1 MNTLPLT
8 IAVRHLL
15 ARRRQSIVSLLGIVL
30 GVGFFLSI
38 SSLMQGSEDDF
49 IARLIDNSPHITVVD
64 QYRAPH
70 RQPASDIFRTGAV
83 QVLRVK
89 PETATRGI
97 RNYVQALAYIR
108 TLPGVTSSP
117 VLDGQALISF
127 AGQDKAITL
136 SGMIPTEINAVSTIG
151 KYMIAGRILDLAAN
165 PNGIIIGDQLAN
177 DLSLQMGENLNIS
190 ATTGQTRT
198 FKIVGLFHTGRVN
211 IDDGQ
216 AFVSLKR
223 VQALLNRPNRVNNI
237 IIKLADPN
245 AAQTLAAQI
254 ESRIGYKSI
263 SWQEASQDI
272 MSLLV
277 IRKILMYAVV
287 SAVLVVAAFGIYN
300 VISTIVMEKQRDIAI
315 LKSMGFRASDVLR
328 VFLTQGV
335 LLGIAGCAVGLPF
348 GCALMIGIMRVSFKM
363 PGSRD
368 LTYMPV
374 SWNWIQF
381 AMAAAFAMVAA
392 TLAAIIPAR
401 KAAQVDPVDIL
412 RGGI

>member
-8 IAVRHLL
+8 IAIRHLL

-89 PETATRGI
+89 PETETRGI
-97 RNYVQALAYIR
+97 LNYVRALAYIR

>member
-1 MNTLPLT
+1 MNTLAAT
-8 IAVRHLL
+8 IAIRHLL

-49 IARLIDNSPHITVVD
+49 IARLIDNSPHITIVD
-64 QYRAPH
+64 QYRTPH
-70 RQPASDIFRTGAV
+70 RQPASDVFRTGAV
-83 QVLRVK
+83 QVIRVK
-89 PETATRGI
+89 PETETRGI
-97 RNYVQALAYIR
+97 RNFVQALAYIR

-177 DLSLQMGENLNIS
+177 DLSLQMNENLNIS

-216 AFVSLKR
+216 ALVSLKR

-254 ESRIGYKSI
+254 ESRVGYKSI

-300 VISTIVMEKQRDIAI
+300 VISTIVLEKQRDIAI
-315 LKSMGFRASDVLR
+315 LKSMGFRAGDVLR
-328 VFLTQGV
+328 IFLTQGV
-335 LLGIAGCAVGLPF
+335 LLGVAGCAVGLPF
-348 GCALMIGIMRVSFKM
+348 GCALMIGIMHVSFKM